1 MSKAVRHYEVAEWAD
16 YVRSQVSTE
25 QSGEML
31 GHLRSGCTRCKGV
44 EEQLSRLAAVCA
56 RERAFEVP
64 LHAERSVKAMF
75 ALNRQP
81 RVSALS
87 RILATLVY
95 DSLNDPQP
103 AGVRMGHQINRHVL
117 FDAGDYSVDLRF
129 EHEKGSASMVLVGQI
144 ANRKTPEDMM
154 SHFPVILV
162 SGNQELSRSL
172 SNSFG
177 EFQLEYTPREELH
190 LLVPLGMKG
199 QELEVVLNDRAVN

>member
-1 MSKAVRHYEVAEWAD
+1 MSKAVHHYDVAEWAD
-16 YVRSQVSTE
+16 YVRNQVQPE

-31 GHLRSGCTRCKGV
+31 GHLQSGCPRCKEVVG
-44 EEQLSRLAAVCA
+44 QLAKLTAVCV
-56 RERAFEVP
+56 RERAYDVP
-64 LHAERSVKAMF
+64 EYVERSVKAFF

-81 RVSALS
+81 KVSAL
-87 RILATLVY
+87 RRVLATLVY
-95 DSLNDPQP
+95 DSSNDPQP
-103 AGVRMGHQINRHVL
+103 AGVRMGHQISRHVL

-144 ANRKTPEDMM
+144 ANRKAPEDMI
-154 SHFPVILV
+154 SHFPVILL
-162 SGNQELSRSL
+162 SGNQELGRSL

>member
-1 MSKAVRHYEVAEWAD
+1 MSKAVRHYEAAEWSD
-16 YVRSQVSTE
+16 YVRRQVSPE
-25 QSGEML
+25 KAGEML
-31 GHLRSGCTRCKGV
+31 EHLQTGCPRCEKV
-44 EEQLSRLAAVCA
+44 EEQLARFAAVCK
-56 RERAFEVP
+56 RESAYQVP
-64 LHAERSVKAMF
+64 DHVERSVKAMF
-75 ALNRQP
+75 ALNMQP
-81 RVSALS
+81 RVSVLR

-103 AGVRMGHQINRHVL
+103 AGVRMGHQISRHVL

-144 ANRKTPEDMM
+144 ANRKAPEDRM
-154 SHFPVILV
+154 SHFPVILL
-162 SGNQELSRSL
+162 SGTQELGRSV

>member
-1 MSKAVRHYEVAEWAD
+1 MSKAVHHFEVAEWAD
-16 YVRSQVSTE
+16 YVRHQVSPE

-31 GHLRSGCTRCKGV
+31 GHLQSGCTRCQRV
-44 EEQLSRLAAVCA
+44 EEQLSRLVVVCA
-56 RERAFEVP
+56 RERALQVP
-64 LHAERSVKAMF
+64 QHAERSVKAMF

-81 RVSALS
+81 RVSAVR

-103 AGVRMGHQINRHVL
+103 AGVRMGHQISRHVL

-129 EHEKGSASMVLVGQI
+129 EHEKGSACMVLVGQI
-144 ANRKTPEDMM
+144 ANRRTPEEMM
-154 SHFPVILV
+154 SHFPVILL

>member
-16 YVRSQVSTE
+16 YVRSQVSPE

-44 EEQLSRLAAVCA
+44 EEQLSRLVAVCA
-56 RERAFEVP
+56 RERSFEVP

-81 RVSALS
+81 RVSALR

-103 AGVRMGHQINRHVL
+103 VGVRMGHQINRHVL

-144 ANRKTPEDMM
+144 ANRKTPEDLM

>member
-1 MSKAVRHYEVAEWAD
+1 M
-16 YVRSQVSTE
+16 
-25 QSGEML
+25 
-31 GHLRSGCTRCKGV
+31 
-44 EEQLSRLAAVCA
+44 
-56 RERAFEVP
+56 
-64 LHAERSVKAMF
+64 KAMF

-81 RVSALS
+81 RVSAVR

-103 AGVRMGHQINRHVL
+103 AGVRMGHQISRHVL

-129 EHEKGSASMVLVGQI
+129 EHERGSASMVLVGQI
-144 ANRKTPEDMM
+144 ANRRTPEKMM
-154 SHFPVILV
+154 SHFPVILL

-199 QELEVVLNDRAVN
+199 QELEVVLNDRAMN